1 MRTLLLATLV
11 LPLAGAC
18 FATTADLE
26 RIDLKVDGLA
36 DVLKDP
42 VATKED
48 VNEALDDL
56 KDETHAV
63 AVEARERE
71 EALKQVAEDAGVSS
85 TQVGAIA
92 AAVTGI
98 AGVIMNFYRNQRGEA
113 LAKVRKEEIKTE
125 VKAEVKAGV

>member
-1 MRTLLLATLV
+1 MKTLLLAILA

-26 RIDLKVDGLA
+26 RIDVKVAELS

-42 VATKED
+42 LATREEVD
-48 VNEALDDL
+48 DALDDL

-71 EALKQVAEDAGVSS
+71 EALKQIAADAGVSS

-98 AGVIMNFYRNQRGEA
+98 AGVLMNFYRNQRGEA
-113 LAKVRKEEIKTE
+113 LAKARKEEIKTE